1 MPTPRPPR
9 RVAVILAAGKGT
21 RMRSAL
27 PKVLHAAAGRPLLAW
42 VVDTARAAGCEKV
55 LIVVG
60 HGAEAVKEAVQDPD
74 VEWVLQADQR
84 GTGHALAQAEPY
96 VEGDALLLALSGD
109 VPLVTPRTLER
120 LAAAA
125 AAADTGWGAM
135 AVADLDEPG
144 SLGRVIG
151 EASLERIVEAADA
164 SPGELAVKR
173 VNAGLYALPA
183 PAIFDLLRAVRTDNA
198 QGEIYLTDA
207 VTAAAGSGRPVALVA
222 LDDPAEAL
230 GVNTR
235 AELARVHRVLI
246 DRHLATLMNGGVT
259 ILEPARTTIE
269 PGVRIGADTVVHP
282 DVSLLGDTAVGAGC
296 TLRQGVWIQD
306 GTLGDGVT
314 VEPYSVLDGAEVE
327 DGCRV
332 GPFARLRPGTR
343 LRRGARVGN
352 FVEVKASEIGP
363 GAKAGHLSYIGDAT
377 VGEGANLGAGVVTC
391 NYDGRTKHR
400 TEIGAKAFIG
410 SDTMLV
416 APVNI
421 GEGASTAAGS
431 VITKDVPAGALA
443 VGRAR
448 QKNLEGR
455 AGGLRARR
463 KPDRRPDGREEG

>member
-1 MPTPRPPR
+1 MEASRI
-9 RVAVILAAGKGT
+9 AVILAAGKGT
-21 RMRSAL
+21 RMVSSL

-42 VVDTARAAGCEKV
+42 VVDTARAAGCGRI

-60 HGAEAVKEAVQDPD
+60 HGAEAVREAVAGPD
-74 VEWVLQADQR
+74 IDWVLQADQR
-84 GTGHALAQAEPY
+84 GTGHALAQAEPH
-96 VEGDALLLALSGD
+96 VKGDALLLVLSGD

-120 LAAAA
+120 LAAAV
-125 AAADTGWGAM
+125 TWGSM

-164 SPGELAVKR
+164 TPGELAVER

-183 PAIFDLLRAVRTDNA
+183 PAIFDLLRAVGTDNA

-207 VTAAAGSGRPVALVA
+207 VTAAASAGQPVALVV

-246 DRHLATLMNGGVT
+246 DRHLATLMKDGVT

-269 PGVRIGADTVVHP
+269 PGVRVGPDTVIHP
-282 DVSLLGDTAVGAGC
+282 DVSLLGRTVIGAGC
-296 TLRQGVWIQD
+296 TLRQGAWIQD
-306 GTLGDGVT
+306 STLGAGVT
-314 VEPYSVLDGAEVE
+314 VEPYSVLDGAEAE

-343 LRRGARVGN
+343 LRREARVGN

-363 GAKAGHLSYIGDAT
+363 GAKVGHLSYIGDAT
-377 VGEGANLGAGVVTC
+377 VGAGANVGAGVVTC
-391 NYDGRTKHR
+391 NYDGRKKHR
-400 TEIGAKAFIG
+400 TEIGAKAFLG
-410 SDTMLV
+410 SDTILV
-416 APVNI
+416 APVNV

-443 VGRAR
+443 VGRTR

-463 KPDRRPDGREEG
+463 DPDRRPDGREEG